1 MSNDELEGPDFA
13 YLQVSTRF
21 SELWRSIRHDGARER
36 PAEEQ
41 NDLID
46 QLRNALDRKV
56 SHFSAV
62 KPVWIADSFAVE
74 GIAHES
80 ETTLLLKLRHRDVG
94 SLHAL
99 KTVPSAL
106 ADDATLVQRLRE
118 EAQIGLALRHPC
130 LVETSALLRLPDGRP
145 GLLQPWLPLS
155 LMSQT
160 NIRPI
165 TLQDA
170 VVVLRRVLD
179 GLNAMHMQGYVHCDV
194 TPANIL
200 LQEDDVTTG
209 RLGDFGIALEIGQKH
224 RQRSMAFAAS
234 AGFASPEQMQGAA
247 ANPNQDI
254 FSVGRLASRLIAT
267 MGSLATEKLTHFASA
282 CCHDDPASRPQSA
295 MDALQLL

>member
-1 MSNDELEGPDFA
+1 MSNDELQGPDSA
-13 YLQVSTRF
+13 YLQVSARF
-21 SELWRSIRHDGARER
+21 SELWRSIRHDGTRER

-80 ETTLLLKLRHRDVG
+80 DTTLLLKLRHRDLG

-99 KTVPSAL
+99 KTVPPAS
-106 ADDATLVQRLRE
+106 ADDAALLHRLRE

-155 LMSQT
+155 LASQT
-160 NIRPI
+160 IGQPI

-170 VVVLRRVLD
+170 VIVLRRVLE

-200 LQEDDVTTG
+200 LQEDGVATG
-209 RLGDFGIALEIGQKH
+209 RLGDFGITLEIGQKH
-224 RQRSMAFAAS
+224 GERGMAFAAS
-234 AGFASPEQMQGAA
+234 AGFAAPERMQGAA

-254 FSVGRLASRLIAT
+254 FSVGRLALRLIAA
-267 MGSLATEKLTHFASA
+267 MGEQATEKLSHFACT

>member
-1 MSNDELEGPDFA
+1 MSNDELQGPDSA
-13 YLQVSTRF
+13 YLQVSARF
-21 SELWRSIRHDGARER
+21 SELWRSIRHDGTRER
-36 PAEEQ
+36 SAEEQ

-56 SHFSAV
+56 SHFSAA

-80 ETTLLLKLRHRDVG
+80 DTTLLLKLRHRDLG

-99 KTVPSAL
+99 KTVPPAS
-106 ADDATLVQRLRE
+106 ADDAALLHRLRG

-155 LMSQT
+155 LASQT
-160 NIRPI
+160 IGQPI

-170 VVVLRRVLD
+170 VIVLLRVLE

-200 LQEDDVTTG
+200 LQEDGVATG
-209 RLGDFGIALEIGQKH
+209 RLGDFGITLEIGQKH
-224 RQRSMAFAAS
+224 GERGMAFAAS
-234 AGFASPEQMQGAA
+234 AGFAAPEQMQGAA

-254 FSVGRLASRLIAT
+254 FSVGRLALRLIAA
-267 MGSLATEKLTHFASA
+267 MGEQATEKLSHFACT